1 MISARFDANSHAAQ
15 LEKRLIIA
23 RDSSEKLAL
32 LRSFLLD
39 AYEHD
44 PAYAIGL
51 ADEAFRVAMTADD
64 VPAMADALYH
74 RGLCNLAL
82 SSHDMARADFR
93 ESYNL
98 FLSADRKWE
107 TAMAALAIGNVE
119 GELGDVRQALSW
131 YQMALDRCSGT
142 ESREAEAKVLEAFGN
157 AYSGLG
163 DYAKALH
170 YFLRCLAIQEEMND
184 VDGIG
189 VALSTVGRL
198 YGLTGDYD
206 AAFDYFTRGLEYFRR
221 SGNRYQ
227 EVKALTNL
235 GSVHYSRGELE
246 IALEYSLTALTI
258 YEALEDKSNFA
269 ATLASI
275 GKIYEQIGEFDVAL
289 ECQGRAL
296 HALEGVDDHHLHVSV
311 LLSIGNLYQQT
322 GAYNDALI
330 VCEQALRIAQEI
342 DEPRLQYQLH
352 EALSHIQEELGDPP
366 LALHHYKLFAQIRHE
381 LAGQEKQK
389 SIAELQ
395 VRFDME
401 KAEREREI
409 YRLKAAQLES
419 EMQSKQN
426 EVTAM
431 ALNLVQ
437 KNELLDTLKS
447 QIKQLPEIKKD
458 SGSQLVDRIMQDID
472 NSRGADDNW
481 KIFEQQLDTVHHD
494 FIRILSERFPTLTP
508 TEQKICSLTKINLST
523 KDIANLLYTS
533 VRTIEVHRYNIRRK
547 LGITSGTSLSTSLA
561 AL

>member
-1 MISARFDANSHAAQ
+1 MISARFDADSHAAQ
-15 LEKRLIIA
+15 LEKRLTIA

-82 SSHDMARADFR
+82 SSHDMARVDFR
-93 ESYNL
+93 EAYNL

-170 YFLRCLAIQEEMND
+170 YFLRCLVIQEEMDD

-447 QIKQLPEIKKD
+447 
-458 SGSQLVDRIMQDID
+458 
-472 NSRGADDNW
+472 
-481 KIFEQQLDTVHHD
+481 
-494 FIRILSERFPTLTP
+494 
-508 TEQKICSLTKINLST
+508 
-523 KDIANLLYTS
+523 
-533 VRTIEVHRYNIRRK
+533 
-547 LGITSGTSLSTSLA
+547 
-561 AL
+561 